1 MNRKI
6 RVLVVDDDN
15 LLRKLVTEQLAK
27 GDFDAAPAA
36 SNSRLDVL
44 RDIDYDV
51 VLLDMMPDL
60 SGLDTLREIRKLEDA
75 PEVIMLTADTS
86 LATGIEAMRHGAY
99 DYLTKPAM
107 LDEMEVGRLARPTKS
122 AALCVKQNASLR
134 SVARPAVGAD
144 EVLPIFHENA
154 AMAVLVVQAENAAR
168 TDSTILI
175 TGESGTGKD
184 VLARL
189 IHAKSARHATPI
201 ITVNC
206 GAFPETLFES
216 EFFGHERGAFT
227 GASTLRRG
235 LLEAAD
241 GSTLFL
247 DEIGDLPLPMQV
259 KLLHFLEQGRFRRVG
274 STRDQSADVR
284 IIAATNRNLAD
295 EVERKHFR
303 ADLYYRLNVVAL
315 HVPPLR
321 ERLEDIP
328 GLIDYFLGVYRQRF
342 NRPALDLSA
351 GARQR
356 LADYA
361 WPGNVRE
368 LRNCLERAA
377 ALSTGE
383 MIEADQMLGS
393 GVRSLG
399 LETESKNRPLAGH
412 QSPAATLEDLER
424 EHILRVLH
432 ESEGNRERAAAI
444 LGISSRTLYRKLRE
458 YETHT
463 RSVGLATEALIATIR
478 HIAVA
483 PAVELKLQPKRELQS
498 ARRLRGNGSAEE
510 R

>member
-6 RVLVVDDDN
+6 RVLVVDDDS

-36 SNSRLDVL
+36 SGQQALDIL
-44 RDIDYDV
+44 RDADYDV
-51 VLLDMMPDL
+51 VLLDITMPGL
-60 SGLDTLREIRKLEDA
+60 SGLDALREIRKLEDP

-86 LATGIEAMRHGAY
+86 LSTGIDAMRHGAY
-99 DYLTKPAM
+99 DYLTKPAT
-107 LDEMEVGRLARPTKS
+107 LDEMEAVICKADEKRRL
-122 AALCVKQNASLR
+122 VKQNASLR

-144 EVLPIFHENA
+144 EILPVFHENA
-154 AMAVLVVQAENAAR
+154 AMAALVEQAENAAR

-189 IHAKSARHATPI
+189 IHSKSVRHLTPI

-247 DEIGDLPLPMQV
+247 DEIGDLPLQMQV

-274 STRDQSADVR
+274 STRDQRADVR

-315 HVPPLR
+315 R
-321 ERLEDIP
+321 ERREDIP

-351 GARQR
+351 RARQR

-377 ALSTGE
+377 ALSTAE
-383 MIEADQMLGS
+383 VIEADQMPGS
-393 GVRSLG
+393 GVSQMQGSGVGSQGAGVAEKNHSL
-399 LETESKNRPLAGH
+399 TPCSQPP
-412 QSPAATLEDLER
+412 SATLEELER
-424 EHILRVLH
+424 EHILRVLS

-458 YETHT
+458 YETQT
-463 RSVGLATEALIATIR
+463 RSAVLATEA
-478 HIAVA
+478 
-483 PAVELKLQPKRELQS
+483 
-498 ARRLRGNGSAEE
+498 
-510 R
+510 